1 MRLKVNR
8 ALYKNKPILLI
19 AAILI
24 SSCTSLSLR
33 EKGNTAPLWVK
44 NHPIS
49 RTHFIGIGSAKIEEN
64 LYAAQKLAR
73 NRALQDISEQI
84 QVSIVSDV
92 SIYANCK
99 TVNNKLITNETH
111 RERIAA
117 FSNAV
122 LADWEEK
129 RTFHSSNG
137 YFWSKVVLS
146 KKEYYR
152 RVNEKIT
159 NATERLCDI
168 IHNSAQG
175 TAKFRIHALYKGFE
189 IIDDFFGTPLSGR
202 ANGRQV
208 LLNNELERCMSRLL
222 ESIEIKPTVHQ
233 VTLTSKEPAPRALG
247 VYVFLEGEIDKSL
260 DISWSA
266 SKGNVSLKKFPAKA
280 DGMHPVLIT
289 SLPASS
295 GNVTITATPDLKNLT
310 YDLIRRKF
318 ILPSGSFTINRDKA
332 QVFID
337 NKNGFCWSLAERL
350 EGRSAITIVYS
361 RKEAEF
367 ILKSDFTKGNNAA
380 IKNSIHVANGHLSIV
395 LCANSGEAVLD
406 YNRTI
411 RATDGISSAR
421 ALENTQKYALDV
433 AVKEVERIF

>member
-1 MRLKVNR
+1 MTKRTHLSQ
-8 ALYKNKPILLI
+8 AIIII

-33 EKGNTAPLWVK
+33 EKRTSTPLWVK

-49 RTHFIGIGSAKIEEN
+49 RTHFIGIGSAKIEED
-64 LYAAQKLAR
+64 LYTAQKLAR
-73 NRALQDISEQI
+73 NRALQDIAEQI

-92 SIYANCK
+92 STNANCK
-99 TVNNKLITNETH
+99 TVNNRLIIKETH
-111 RERIAA
+111 RERIIA

-122 LADWEEK
+122 LTDWEEK
-129 RTFHSSNG
+129 NTFYSAKG

-152 RVNEKIT
+152 RVNEKVS

-168 IHNSAQG
+168 IRNSAQG
-175 TAKFRIHALYKGFE
+175 TAKFRIHELYKGFE
-189 IIDDFFGTPLSGR
+189 IIDEFFGTPLHGR
-202 ANGRQV
+202 IGGGHV

-233 VTLTSKEPAPRALG
+233 ATLAPKESVLGKFG
-247 VYVFLEGEIDKSL
+247 VYIFLEGEVDKSL

-266 SKGNVSLKKFPAKA
+266 SKKNVSLKGLPARE
-280 DGMHPVLIT
+280 DGLHPVIIT

-295 GNVTITATPDLKNLT
+295 GNVTITATPNLRSLT

-318 ILPSGSFTINRDKA
+318 NLPSGSFTVNRNKA
-332 QVFID
+332 HVFID

-350 EGRSAITIVYS
+350 EERSAITIVYS
-361 RKEAEF
+361 RKEAQF
-367 ILKSDFTKGNNAA
+367 ILKSDFKKGNDTALQ
-380 IKNSIHVANGHLSIV
+380 NSIHRADGNLSIE
-395 LCANSGEAVLD
+395 LRTNSGNAVLN
-406 YNRTI
+406 YSQI
-411 RATDGISSAR
+411 IQAADGISSAR
-421 ALENTQKYALDV
+421 ALENTQKYALYV